1 MIARYGE
8 IGTPLYER
16 NDRWM
21 VSGGASPDRPNL
33 LFLTSFT
40 AHFYVRMQ
48 CRQPIRTNTIIMKS
62 IIEYFFGVYEK
73 LIQILLNP
81 VFYKENK
88 YPLKRKN
95 ERSNEF
101 AFAFSCIAEKSPDS
115 LLDVG
120 TGKTSFPHLVQ
131 NCGIKVTAIDKI
143 TGYWISGF
151 SNRHFKIKSD
161 DITNPRIGQKF
172 DMITCISVL
181 EHIPLHREALKGMF
195 SLLNPGGQIILSFP
209 YNEHTYHADIYR
221 HPQAGYGQQHPFI
234 GQVYSRNEV
243 NSWLADN
250 NGVILKQLYFEA
262 FTGEFWTMGNALY
275 PLKETSPD
283 AKHHLTC
290 LLIAKS

>member
-1 MIARYGE
+1 
-8 IGTPLYER
+8 
-16 NDRWM
+16 
-21 VSGGASPDRPNL
+21 
-33 LFLTSFT
+33 
-40 AHFYVRMQ
+40 
-48 CRQPIRTNTIIMKS
+48 MKS
-62 IIEYFFGVYEK
+62 IIEYVFGVYEK

-95 ERSNEF
+95 ERANEF
-101 AFAFSCIAEKSPDS
+101 AFAFHCIAAKSPDT

-143 TGYWISGF
+143 IGYWISGF

-161 DITNPRIGQKF
+161 DITNPRIGKKF

-181 EHIPLHREALKGMF
+181 EHIPLHREALHGMF
-195 SLLNPGGQIILSFP
+195 SLLNPGGQIILTFP
-209 YNEHTYHADIYR
+209 YNEHTYHPDIYR
-221 HPQAGYGQQHPFI
+221 DPQAGYGQQHPFI

-250 NGVILKQLYFEA
+250 NGIILKQLYYEA
-262 FTGEFWTMGNALY
+262 FTGELWTMGDPIY
-275 PLKETSPD
+275 PLRETS
-283 AKHHLTC
+283 ATSRHHLTC
-290 LLIAKS
+290 LLLARS

>member
-1 MIARYGE
+1 MLTVI
-8 IGTPLYER
+8 
-16 NDRWM
+16 
-21 VSGGASPDRPNL
+21 VSVPPGRQDPG
-33 LFLTSFT
+33 FLTSF
-40 AHFYVRMQ
+40 APHFSVRIQ
-48 CRQPIRTNTIIMKS
+48 CRQPIRTNTIDMKS

-95 ERSNEF
+95 ERANEF
-101 AFAFSCIAEKSPDS
+101 AFAFNCIAEKSPDT

-195 SLLNPGGQIILSFP
+195 SLLNPGGQIILTFP
-209 YNEHTYHADIYR
+209 YNEHTYHPDIYR

-250 NGVILKQLYFEA
+250 NGVILKQLYYEA
-262 FTGEFWTMGNALY
+262 FTGELWTMGDPIY
-275 PLKETSPD
+275 PLRETS
-283 AKHHLTC
+283 ATSRHHLTC
-290 LLIAKS
+290 LLLAKS